1 MGKHDHLIG
10 TILGSYTLTR
20 VLGVGGMGAVY
31 LGEHPEIESKVAIK
45 LLLPEFVQHEEVVK
59 LFLDEARA
67 VNRIGHPGIIRIH
80 DSARHEKL
88 GVFLVMEYLEGET
101 LYQLHHRSGPLEPAL
116 VCRLLQQAASA
127 LEASHQVGIVHRDL
141 KPANLFLVADPEVPG
156 GMRVKVL
163 DFGIAK
169 LVEGRDP
176 MSGATETGAFLG
188 SPMFMSPE
196 QCLDSK
202 EVDHRTDIYALG
214 AIGYHVLS
222 GRYPYEA
229 PSIGRLILMHQNEK
243 PPPLRELNQQVPE
256 PVQVVLD
263 RALET
268 ERERRYQSMAELR
281 EALLGVLG
289 QSTGPHPVPRLQPT
303 DSAPEALPPTVCD
316 PVDEAPA
323 EAGQA
328 RPPSTT
334 TLSRAAGEQTAQAA
348 AELRRPF
355 SLWIGIGLSVL
366 AVVVAAVL
374 LLRSSGPEP
383 EKPKATAARPGPATR
398 PTPASAPVVRTPDAA
413 AIRQV
418 TVRLEVSPPS
428 ATLALDGETIEQH
441 ELKLPADGR
450 ERRLVVSA
458 PGHAH
463 HEERFTPERDLT
475 LRVRLRRERAPAP
488 KKAATRTATPKS
500 ATPKPKKPATKKPY
514 FDDL

>member
-1 MGKHDHLIG
+1 VGKHDHLIG
-10 TILGSYTLTR
+10 TTLGSYRLTR

-59 LFLDEARA
+59 RFLDEARA

-80 DSARHEKL
+80 DSARHETL
-88 GVFLVMEYLEGET
+88 GVYLVMEYLEGET
-101 LYQLHHRSGPLEPAL
+101 LYQLHRRSGPLEPSL

-127 LEASHQVGIVHRDL
+127 LEASHKVGIVHRDL

-156 GMRVKVL
+156 GVRVKVL

-176 MSGATETGAFLG
+176 MSGGTETGAFLG

-243 PPPLRELNQQVPE
+243 PPPLRELNQEVPE

-263 RALET
+263 RALEAS
-268 ERERRYQSMAELR
+268 RERRFQSMAALR

-289 QSTGPHPVPRLQPT
+289 QTTGPHPAPVLQPS
-303 DSAPEALPPTVCD
+303 DGAPEALPPTVCD
-316 PVDEAPA
+316 PVDDAPGEEAAP
-323 EAGQA
+323 
-328 RPPSTT
+328 PPSTT

-348 AELRRPF
+348 AEIRRPF
-355 SLWIGIGLSVL
+355 SLWIGIGLSALAV
-366 AVVVAAVL
+366 AVVVVL
-374 LLRSSGPEP
+374 LLRSSGPAP
-383 EKPKATAARPGPATR
+383 QKPAPTAARPGPASR
-398 PTPASAPVVRTPDAA
+398 PAPASAPVAQTPDAA
-413 AIRQV
+413 AIKQV
-418 TVRLEVSPPS
+418 TVRLEVSPTS
-428 ATLALDGETIEQH
+428 ATLVLDGEKIEQH
-441 ELKLPADGR
+441 ELRLPTDGR

-458 PGHAH
+458 PGHAR

-475 LRVRLRRERAPAP
+475 LRVRLRRERNPAP
-488 KKAATRTATPKS
+488 KRPVSQRTPPPATEKPAT
-500 ATPKPKKPATKKPY
+500 KKPATKKPY
-514 FDDL
+514 FEDL